1 MGTQMTALIE
11 LMTGRAPTEETA
23 ARFSFPD

>member
-1 MGTQMTALIE
+1 MTALIE